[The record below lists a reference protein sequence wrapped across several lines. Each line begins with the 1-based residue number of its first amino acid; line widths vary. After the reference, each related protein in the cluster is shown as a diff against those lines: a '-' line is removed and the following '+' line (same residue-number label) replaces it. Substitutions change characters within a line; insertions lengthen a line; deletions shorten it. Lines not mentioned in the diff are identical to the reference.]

1 MITAPTG
8 TPLVD
13 VARGAVIEL
22 ERVTKVYRTGSISVA
37 ALRGVSLTIDEG
49 EYVAIIGPS
58 GSGKSTLMHILGC
71 LDVPTSGRFHLAG
84 EDVSNMSETAL
95 AEVRNKRIGFVFQ
108 QFNLLASLT
117 AWQNVELPLVYAG
130 VGRTERKERAME
142 ALGRVGLTGRV
153 NHRPGE
159 LSGGQQQRV
168 AVARAL
174 VTEPDLILAD
184 EPTGNLD
191 SKSAADVMRLMGEL
205 YEAGRTLVLITH
217 DADVAVRRGSSRRH
231 PRRPALRA
239 RRERP
244 RKPEHPVSWLETIRT
259 GVNGVRSHRLRSA
272 LTVLGIFIGIAGVII
287 AVGLGEGASSQVT
300 SEINSL
306 GSNVLTITPG
316 SSTSSSGIREAL
328 GSSSTLTMA
337 DVAALQSPV
346 DAPDV
351 KEVAPITSQTEVL
364 TAGSET
370 ATTSV
375 QGTTPTWLSVR
386 GRTLA
391 EGRFIDNQDVNDH
404 TAVGVLGATTAS
416 ELFTRGDPVGQTVD
430 VDGVPVTIVGVLTST
445 GSSSSSSSGTSDP
458 DDTLII
464 PISTGAERI
473 FGGTSRN
480 SVSSIAL
487 QARSSADLT
496 AAYQEADHLL
506 LQLHGITNSSDADF
520 TITSEQSLIAANTS
534 VDHTLTILLGGIAA
548 ISLVVGGIGV
558 MNIMLVSVTERIR
571 EIGLRK
577 ALGATPRVIRR
588 QFLVEAS
595 VLGILGGIV
604 GVVGG
609 ILGVIYLPGLIGDPM
624 TTSPTAAVGALAIAL
639 AIGVLFGVYPASRA
653 AALAPIDALRN
664 E

>member
-1 MITAPTG
+1 M
-8 TPLVD
+8 
-13 VARGAVIEL
+13 
-22 ERVTKVYRTGSISVA
+22 
-37 ALRGVSLTIDEG
+37 
-49 EYVAIIGPS
+49 
-58 GSGKSTLMHILGC
+58 
-71 LDVPTSGRFHLAG
+71 
-84 EDVSNMSETAL
+84 
-95 AEVRNKRIGFVFQ
+95 
-108 QFNLLASLT
+108 
-117 AWQNVELPLVYAG
+117 
-130 VGRTERKERAME
+130 
-142 ALGRVGLTGRV
+142 
-153 NHRPGE
+153 
-159 LSGGQQQRV
+159 
-168 AVARAL
+168 
-174 VTEPDLILAD
+174 
-184 EPTGNLD
+184 
-191 SKSAADVMRLMGEL
+191 
-205 YEAGRTLVLITH
+205 
-217 DADVAVRRGSSRRH
+217 
-231 PRRPALRA
+231 
-239 RRERP
+239 
-244 RKPEHPVSWLETIRT
+244 SWLETIRT

-272 LTVLGIFIGIAGVII
+272 LTVLGILIGIAGVII

-328 GSSSTLTMA
+328 GSASNLTMA

-351 KEVAPITSQTEVL
+351 TKVAPITSQTEVL
-364 TAGSET
+364 TASSET

-375 QGTTPTWLSVR
+375 QGTTPTWLGVR

-391 EGRFIDNQDVNDH
+391 EGRFIDNQDVKDH
-404 TAVGVLGATTAS
+404 AAVGVLGATTAS

-430 VDGVPVTIVGVLTST
+430 VNGVPVTIVGVLTST
-445 GSSSSSSSGTSDP
+445 GASSTSSSGTSDP

-480 SVSSIAL
+480 SVSSIAV
-487 QARSSADLT
+487 QARSSGDLT

-548 ISLVVGGIGV
+548 ISLIVGGIGV

>member
-1 MITAPTG
+1 M
-8 TPLVD
+8 
-13 VARGAVIEL
+13 
-22 ERVTKVYRTGSISVA
+22 
-37 ALRGVSLTIDEG
+37 
-49 EYVAIIGPS
+49 
-58 GSGKSTLMHILGC
+58 
-71 LDVPTSGRFHLAG
+71 
-84 EDVSNMSETAL
+84 
-95 AEVRNKRIGFVFQ
+95 
-108 QFNLLASLT
+108 
-117 AWQNVELPLVYAG
+117 
-130 VGRTERKERAME
+130 
-142 ALGRVGLTGRV
+142 
-153 NHRPGE
+153 
-159 LSGGQQQRV
+159 
-168 AVARAL
+168 
-174 VTEPDLILAD
+174 
-184 EPTGNLD
+184 
-191 SKSAADVMRLMGEL
+191 
-205 YEAGRTLVLITH
+205 
-217 DADVAVRRGSSRRH
+217 
-231 PRRPALRA
+231 
-239 RRERP
+239 
-244 RKPEHPVSWLETIRT
+244 SWLETIRT

-445 GSSSSSSSGTSDP
+445 GSSSSSSSSTSDP